1 MGDDLYYVDNA
12 SDVVSETSASGGG
25 IDTVIA
31 SISRTLGNYQEN
43 LSLSGTAAVNGTGN
57 SLANI
62 LKGNSAANVLKGGGG
77 DDMLSGGAGNDL
89 LVGGAGKEVLTGGA
103 GNDIFDFNALSET
116 GLTSPT
122 WDVISDFQRGSDK
135 IDLATLDAN
144 TATAANEAFNSIIDS
159 TTTFTAAGQLKVAN
173 GVLYGNTDSDST
185 PEFAIELIGVASLA
199 TSDFVL

>member
-122 WDVISDFQRGSDK
+122 WDVISDFQRGNDK

-173 GVLYGNTDSDST
+173 GVLYGNTDSDNT

>member
-43 LSLSGTAAVNGTGN
+43 LSLSGTAAINGTGN

-77 DDMLSGGAGNDL
+77 DDMLSGGSGNDL

-116 GLTSPT
+116 GLTSST